1 VSLAIFGCWI
11 ACFIFALL
19 FMPDSY
25 SQVRKWAM
33 GFFGGL
39 FSAIC
44 IIAGHLFNQQEEPSQ
59 S

>member
-1 VSLAIFGCWI
+1 
-11 ACFIFALL
+11 
-19 FMPDSY
+19 MPDSY